1 MHCNSLSIVNISTYQ
16 IFIYNIYTLISKVLV
31 IKKVL
36 KASSESATGGGDVS
50 VLVSEL
56 SNAFFSALSDAT
68 LCFKELFAE
77 HYDKPAITAL
87 LLGWVQNQITSF
99 VELLSR
105 HVSLVASSSN
115 RRSSGSSSNSSGS
128 SSKW

>member
-1 MHCNSLSIVNISTYQ
+1 M
-16 IFIYNIYTLISKVLV
+16 LV

-56 SNAFFSALSDAT
+56 SNGFFSALSDAT
-68 LCFKELFAE
+68 MCFKELFAE

-105 HVSLVASSSN
+105 HVTAHCTSY
-115 RRSSGSSSNSSGS
+115 
-128 SSKW
+128 